1 MYEIRVV
8 APMFPCWVATHKRE
22 VEVCVV
28 TVSITFPATEGKGE
42 KNNPTTQI
50 RLLLLLLLLHMLP
63 KFSRFLASAGAAGA
77 RLLQQLNE
85 CKKSS
90 SKEHQLQLLR

>member
-50 RLLLLLLLLHMLP
+50 RLLLLLL
-63 KFSRFLASAGAAGA
+63 FSHATKVLKTLGECWCSWCATAAA
-77 RLLQQLNE
+77 TE
-85 CKKSS
+85 
-90 SKEHQLQLLR
+90 

>member
-50 RLLLLLLLLHMLP
+50 RLLLLLHMLP
-63 KFSRFLASAGAAGA
+63 KLTRFLASADAAGA

-90 SKEHQLQLLR
+90 STEQHLQLLS